1 MLVRHSARRLG
12 DCALRSCETP
22 MFVRTVVLLLL
33 PALASAAPNIV
44 FMMADDLGWN
54 DVGYHGSEIKT
65 PNIDALVEQGV
76 ELDRYYAFPLCSP
89 TRVALMTGRS
99 PIRQGVDSPIG
110 PNGGLP
116 LDEHLLPQTLRAA
129 GYETFMA
136 GKWHLGIERIASHPY
151 RRGFDRSY
159 GHLGAAVDYF
169 THRWLGGLDWHRNGE
184 VLREEGY
191 STELITSEALDQLRT
206 RDKSKPM
213 FLYVAFNAP
222 HTPLQATETY
232 LKRYPNVEGNR
243 RLFAAMVSAMDDG
256 VGKILA
262 ALEMEGIAD
271 DTLVVWVSDN
281 GGGIRAGA
289 SNEPFRGGKG
299 SAFEGGI
306 RVPGAVRWNGVLT
319 AGSKLEQQFSAHDWF
334 PTLTSAVGVEPQN
347 VKPFDGVDMWPAL
360 EDGTAV
366 ARSETVI
373 GVDGNYAI
381 FRDGWKLVEFTPRNS
396 NQTTMHLYRFEDD
409 PSEEHDLIEVKP
421 DLATEL
427 LARMRSIP
435 RPPSVSQDVQPRG
448 PRPGAPT
455 KGAPKAKKGRG
466 GRGARDPQ
474 AGWPDE
480 TREPWIDTA
489 LRD

>member
-1 MLVRHSARRLG
+1 
-12 DCALRSCETP
+12 
-22 MFVRTVVLLLL
+22 MFARTVFLLLL

-65 PNIDALVEQGV
+65 PNIDALVERGV

-243 RLFAAMVSAMDDG
+243 KLFAAMVSAMDDG

-306 RVPGAVRWNGVLT
+306 RVPGTVRWNGVLT

-366 ARSETVI
+366 ARAETVI

-396 NQTTMHLYRFEDD
+396 DQTTMHLYRIEDD

-421 DLATEL
+421 DLAAEL

-435 RPPSVSQDVQPRG
+435 RPPSVSQDVEPRG

-466 GRGARDPQ
+466 GRGARDPL

>member
-1 MLVRHSARRLG
+1 MQFR
-12 DCALRSCETP
+12 ETP
-22 MFVRTVVLLLL
+22 MLLRIALWLTL
-33 PALASAAPNIV
+33 PALASAAPNVV
-44 FMMADDLGWN
+44 FIMADDLGWN

-65 PNIDALVEQGV
+65 PNIDALVTQGV

-116 LDEHLLPQTLRAA
+116 LDEHLLPETMRAA
-129 GYETFMA
+129 GYQTFMA

-169 THRWLGGLDWHRNGE
+169 AHNWLGGLDWHRNGE

-191 STELITSEALDQLRT
+191 STELITAEALDQIKT

-213 FLYVAFNAP
+213 FLYVCFNAP
-222 HTPLQATETY
+222 HTPLQATPVY
-232 LKRYPNVEGNR
+232 LERYPDIENPNR
-243 RLFAAMVSAMDDG
+243 KVFAAMVSAMDDG
-256 VGKILA
+256 VGQILA
-262 ALEMEGIAD
+262 AIDAEGISD

-281 GGGIRAGA
+281 GGSLRAGA
-289 SNEPFRGGKG
+289 SNEPLRGGKS

-306 RVPGAVRWNGVLT
+306 RVPGVVRWNGVLE
-319 AGSKLEQQFSAHDWF
+319 AGRKLDQQVSAHDWF
-334 PTLTSAVGVEPQN
+334 QTLTSAVGVKPQN
-347 VKPFDGVDMWPAL
+347 TKPFDGVDMWPAL
-360 EDGTAV
+360 KDGTAV
-366 ARSETVI
+366 TRHETVI

-381 FRDGWKLVEFTPRNS
+381 FHDGWKLVEFTPRNADR
-396 NQTTMHLYRFEDD
+396 TTRHLFRIEDD
-409 PSEEHDLIEVKP
+409 PNEEDDLIEVKP
-421 DLATEL
+421 DLAADL
-427 LARMRSIP
+427 LARIRAIP
-435 RPPSVSQDVQPRG
+435 RPPSVSRDIAPRG
-448 PRPGAPT
+448 ARPGAP
-455 KGAPKAKKGRG
+455 AKAAAKAG
-466 GRGARDPQ
+466 GRGRRGPRDPQ
-474 AGWPDE
+474 VGWPDE

>member
-1 MLVRHSARRLG
+1 MFIAALRNPMLVR
-12 DCALRSCETP
+12 
-22 MFVRTVVLLLL
+22 TVLWLAL
-33 PALASAAPNIV
+33 PALAGATPNVV

-54 DVGYHGSEIKT
+54 DVGYHGSEIQT
-65 PNIDALVEQGV
+65 PNIDALVKQGV

-99 PIRQGVDSPIG
+99 PIRQGIDSPIG

-116 LDEHLLPQTLRAA
+116 LDEHLLPQTLQAA

-169 THRWLGGLDWHRNGE
+169 AHNWLGGLDWHRNGE

-191 STELITSEALDQLRT
+191 ATELITSEALDQLRT

-222 HTPLQATETY
+222 HTPLHATETY
-232 LKRYPNVEGNR
+232 LKRYPNLDDSNR
-243 RLFAAMVSAMDDG
+243 KVFAAMVSAMDDG

-262 ALEMEGIAD
+262 ALKAEGIAD

-281 GGGIRAGA
+281 GGSIRAGA
-289 SNEPFRGGKG
+289 SNEPLRGGK
-299 SAFEGGI
+299 SNAFEGGI
-306 RVPGAVRWNGVLT
+306 RVPGVVRWTGVLT

-334 PTLTSAVGVEPQN
+334 QTLTSAVGVEPQN
-347 VKPFDGVDMWPAL
+347 AKPFDGFDMWPAL
-360 EDGTAV
+360 KDGTAV
-366 ARSETVI
+366 ARDETVI

-396 NQTTMHLYRFEDD
+396 RQSTLHLYRIEDD

-421 DLATEL
+421 DLAADL
-427 LARMRSIP
+427 LARIRSIP
-435 RPPSVSQDVQPRG
+435 RPPSVSRDLPQRG
-448 PRPGAPT
+448 ARPGAPA
-455 KGAPKAKKGRG
+455 KAGPKAKGRG
-466 GRGARDPQ
+466 GRGPRDPR
-474 AGWPDE
+474 AGWPNE